1 MRLPVEELLEVAI
14 VSIGAG
20 RRAQEVTFVP
30 SQLRCALFA
39 VGFFLDLAD
48 FQIGEQGPPL
58 EHILRGHIPM
68 RLFDA
73 FLVASEKSP
82 LFIPLLVMDDLI
94 FFGAKQLLEV
104 WPARLA
110 IGRRL
115 LEVAKLAG
123 LSQMPFVLMSPAQ
136 RLIMDVRVH
145 HAYHCFLFVISSFT
159 RAWLLLV

>member
-39 VGFFLDLAD
+39 VGFLLDLAD

-82 LFIPLLVMDDLI
+82 LFIPLLVMDLI
-94 FFGAKQLLEV
+94 FFGAEQLLEV
-104 WPARLA
+104 WPTRLA
-110 IGRRL
+110 IRRGL

-123 LSQMPFVLMSPAQ
+123 LSQMPFVLVSPAQ